1 MNRLLFIRTL
11 TTNRLSLP
19 PGPQK
24 QIVNLRYANNP
35 TELMVRVEKLARDQ
49 RLDLIIELIK
59 TSSVQVAT
67 ISVWTELFKLLIKL
81 DKQNLSY
88 KLFLELKRRQIK
100 PDLKFFHLYFHLIST
115 ATPSKKHFS
124 LDRLKSLWT
133 QAQSTVTT
141 KDIQL
146 TNAYLNSLIHHGY
159 HSEAF
164 TLFNS
169 STDFDS
175 STLYTISRALS
186 ASSKEDLQR
195 ARELLARISET
206 NQSLL
211 DLRTTLSFA
220 SLFLKSNDKKDHHYA
235 SELIQNKIG
244 VQLESNPYKYWAK
257 ENIKPLKEELVIRF
271 EPGQLTTLL
280 RMLLKINK
288 FSLIRKLWNQIQLN
302 PDLYLQRDT
311 LDTTHCGLVMVAM
324 GRCGVMNEVE
334 DLICWMI
341 QSNYRRLKPNSDTL
355 DKAIQASWLTE
366 DVEKGTTILGCLT
379 NKHQDLNRENKL
391 VKLIEAQ
398 PQKIPLI
405 HPSNRA
411 LATLLQAAGR
421 AGKIED
427 IVRVLE
433 TVLQYRTIPEPY
445 TPPKLTAEPDT
456 DHPETTSGIKSTSA
470 EIARYWS
477 DQFIWVA
484 TDLLDKLIARKNHHK
499 LNLFSDDQI
508 GRFEEWRDE
517 IDRYL
522 QSNEHFGL
530 RSRIEVRAQ
539 ERLERKRNLENLRR
553 SDGLRND
560 RLTNDGPRNDGPR
573 RDGPR
578 NDGPRRDGRNSNHS
592 SSFSH
597 FPASSSFSGRTS
609 NYSYRR
615 T

>member
-1 MNRLLFIRTL
+1 MERLLFIRTL

-115 ATPSKKHFS
+115 ATPSKKHFIS
-124 LDRLKSLWT
+124 
-133 QAQSTVTT
+133 
-141 KDIQL
+141 
-146 TNAYLNSLIHHGY
+146 HHGY

-175 STLYTISRALS
+175 STIYTISRALS

-411 LATLLQAAGR
+411 LATLLQAAVGSNLHQQ
-421 AGKIED
+421 KSPD
-427 IVRVLE
+427 IGLINSYGS
-433 TVLQYRTIPEPY
+433 QP
-445 TPPKLTAEPDT
+445 
-456 DHPETTSGIKSTSA
+456 TS
-470 EIARYWS
+470 
-477 DQFIWVA
+477 
-484 TDLLDKLIARKNHHK
+484 LDKLIARKNHHK

-597 FPASSSFSGRTS
+597 FPASSFSGRTS
-609 NYSYRR
+609 NYSHRR